1 MTAGQVN
8 ARVET
13 TEPTPPTDARPVR
26 RMTDRIRPGY
36 ERHRR
41 LVDVMVYVVAAIGAW
56 AVRFVQDDAF
66 ISFRYAKNLAEGRG
80 LVFNPGERVEG
91 YTNFLWTVLMAIPE
105 WLGWST
111 PLFSQLLG
119 MVVFMGALAVSWRL
133 ARKVLGDDTLALLAV
148 VVLITNMTFLSYATG
163 GLETMLQTLLVISV
177 VTLLLPVDATSGLPS
192 VGRYVGAGVLAG
204 LAVLTRIDSVVL
216 LATVMV
222 VHLVQVLRQVPASE
236 RSRAGV
242 RAVAA
247 IGLPTLAVVLPWLV
261 WKLDYYG
268 HLLPNTFEAKSGG
281 SPLGQLLFI
290 AVYFAAFF
298 VGYFLFLLI
307 GRWRRYRS
315 AFFSLPGARQVFW
328 VVPIWLAYIAFAG
341 ADFMEFRFMVPILP
355 VLALLGA
362 VLIDHFRRTGLQV
375 ALIAALAFASLGHI
389 GLPSLGYP
397 VHTFHDLRV
406 WPADSPQALT
416 TVGKQLATT
425 FPGGLD
431 RENQVIMSIG
441 SLGVLPFYSQLP
453 TVDMVGLADRVVATE
468 GEQNSVYYPGHLRTA
483 PLDYLVERG
492 VNVVAAFPTAVAVDP
507 ERESYRLSELIEV
520 YPVVDLKELPDD
532 ATVVEIPM
540 DDETAWVAIYLT
552 PHPEVERAIAE
563 DGWRQLPIDRV
574 CDPDDI
580 HEIARLVG
588 SKTCD

>member
-1 MTAGQVN
+1 
-8 ARVET
+8 
-13 TEPTPPTDARPVR
+13 
-26 RMTDRIRPGY
+26 
-36 ERHRR
+36 
-41 LVDVMVYVVAAIGAW
+41 
-56 AVRFVQDDAF
+56 
-66 ISFRYAKNLAEGRG
+66 
-80 LVFNPGERVEG
+80 
-91 YTNFLWTVLMAIPE
+91 MAIPE

-119 MVVFMGALAVSWRL
+119 MVVFLATLAVSWRL

-148 VVLITNMTFLSYATG
+148 VVLLTNMTFLSYATG
-163 GLETMLQTLLVISV
+163 GLETMLQTLLVMSV
-177 VTLLLPVDATSGLPS
+177 LTLLLPVDVGSGLPGI
-192 VGRYVGAGVLAG
+192 GRYVGAGVLAG
-204 LAVLTRIDSVVL
+204 LAVLTRLDSVVL
-216 LATVMV
+216 LATIML
-222 VHLVQVLRQVPASE
+222 VHLIQVLRQVRPE
-236 RSRAGV
+236 DRSRAGV
-242 RAVAA
+242 RAVA
-247 IGLPTLAVVLPWLV
+247 GLGISTLAVVVPWLV

-281 SPLGQLLFI
+281 NPLGQVLFV

-328 VVPIWLAYIAFAG
+328 LVPVWLLYIGFAG

-362 VLIDHFRRTGLQV
+362 VLIDHFRRVGMQV
-375 ALIAALAFASLGHI
+375 ALIAGLAFASIGHLL
-389 GLPSLGYP
+389 LPSLAYP
-397 VHTFHDLRV
+397 VTTFQDLRV
-406 WPADSPQALT
+406 WPADSPHALT
-416 TVGKQLATT
+416 TVGEQLAAT

-431 RENQVIMSIG
+431 REDQVIMSIG
-441 SLGVLPFYSQLP
+441 SLGVVPYYSQLP

-468 GEQNSVYYPGHLRTA
+468 GEQINMYYPGHLRFA
-483 PLDYLVERG
+483 PLDYLVERQ
-492 VNVVAAFPTAVAVDP
+492 VNIVAAFPFPTDVDP

-520 YPVVDLKELPDD
+520 YPVVDLAELPEE

-552 PHPEVERAIAE
+552 PHPEVDRAIE
-563 DGWRQLPIDRV
+563 EEGWRQFPIERV

-580 HEIARLVG
+580 PDVARFVG
-588 SKTCD
+588 SRTCV